1 MSRHLNKNYIEN
13 FFFFTDQINN
23 EIINQVLKFK
33 NISVIYNTLKKS
45 ENLKELGKIQTF
57 CKKNNIK
64 LYITNNYKLAIK
76 VKSDGVFLNNQ
87 FKQKLIFNC
96 NKLNFKTVV
105 GVHSQQEYYQK
116 TKELSY
122 DTIISPIF
130 YNNKYSINKILNP
143 IKFNLLSLNWGGRKY
158 ALGGINLDNL
168 KKTYLTT
175 SYGVGFVSLIKD
187 LKIKKP
193 ACFFNRRAFY

>member
-33 NISVIYNTLKKS
+33 NISIIYNTLNKS
-45 ENLKELGKIQTF
+45 ENLKKLRKIQIF

-64 LYITNNYKLAIK
+64 LYIANNYKLAIR
-76 VKSDGVFLNNQ
+76 VKSDGIFLNNQ
-87 FKQKLIFNC
+87 FKQKLIFNF
-96 NKLNFKTVV
+96 KRLNFKTII

-116 TKELSY
+116 TKEAFES
-122 DTIISPIF
+122 TIVSPIF
-130 YNNKYSINKILNP
+130 YNKKYSRNKILNP
-143 IKFNLLSLNWGGRKY
+143 IKFNLLSLYWEKRKY
-158 ALGGINLDNL
+158 ALGGINMNNL
-168 KKTYLTT
+168 KKIYLTT
-175 SYGVGFVSLIKD
+175 SYGVGFISLIED

-193 ACFFNRRAFY
+193 VCFFNRRAFN

>member
-23 EIINQVLKFK
+23 KIINQVLKFK
-33 NISVIYNTLKKS
+33 NISIIYNTLEKS
-45 ENLKELGKIQTF
+45 ENLKKLGKIQTF
-57 CKKNNIK
+57 CIKNNIK

-96 NKLNFKTVV
+96 NKLNFKRIV

-143 IKFNLLSLNWGGRKY
+143 IKFNLLSLNWRGRKY

-193 ACFFNRRAFY
+193 VCFYNRRAFY

>member
-23 EIINQVLKFK
+23 KIINQVLKFK
-33 NISVIYNTLKKS
+33 NISVIYNTLEKS
-45 ENLKELGKIQTF
+45 ENLKELGKIQVF

-76 VKSDGVFLNNQ
+76 VKSDGVFLNKQ

-96 NKLNFKTVV
+96 NKLNFKRIV

-143 IKFNLLSLNWGGRKY
+143 IKFNLLSLNWRGRKY
-158 ALGGINLDNL
+158 ALGGINLGNL

-175 SYGVGFVSLIKD
+175 SYGVGFISLIED